1 MCGRFYIDPDDMS
14 DEELIAL
21 LDREKA
27 AAEAS
32 GGDLRLALGEVKI
45 KDYFKVLWKEIRVSL
60 MVGITLAVANFGRMF
75 LVRFITGDDVTN
87 SVILVVSLSVA
98 AVVVVSKTIGCT
110 LPIVA
115 KLLKLDPALMAGPLI
130 TTLVD
135 TISLV
140 IYFALTKALI
150 PM

>member
-1 MCGRFYIDPDDMS
+1 
-14 DEELIAL
+14 
-21 LDREKA
+21 
-27 AAEAS
+27 
-32 GGDLRLALGEVKI
+32 
-45 KDYFKVLWKEIRVSL
+45 
-60 MVGITLAVANFGRMF
+60 MVGIILAVANYGRM
-75 LVRFITGDDVTN
+75 LVLNLMGSETEN

-140 IYFALTKALI
+140 IYFSLAKALI
-150 PM
+150 PV